1 MKIIIDR
8 LSEYNIIL
16 LNNMS
21 DDLIWEELIIE
32 SDKDTFLYM
41 ETKCYVE
48 KIKETKNKIRYKFTN
63 KKPDLEITSK
73 KWNLM
78 IKKN

>member
-1 MKIIIDR
+1 MKIIIDM
-8 LSEYNIIL
+8 LSDYNIGL

-32 SDKDTFLYM
+32 SDKDTFLKIEDWY
-41 ETKCYVE
+41 YVE

-63 KKPDLEITSK
+63 KKPNLEITSK
-73 KWNLM
+73 KWNIM

>member
-1 MKIIIDR
+1 MKIIIDM
-8 LSEYNIIL
+8 LSDYNIGVL
-16 LNNMS
+16 KNMS

-32 SDKDTFLYM
+32 SDKDTFLKIEAWYF
-41 ETKCYVE
+41 VE

-73 KWNLM
+73 KWNIM